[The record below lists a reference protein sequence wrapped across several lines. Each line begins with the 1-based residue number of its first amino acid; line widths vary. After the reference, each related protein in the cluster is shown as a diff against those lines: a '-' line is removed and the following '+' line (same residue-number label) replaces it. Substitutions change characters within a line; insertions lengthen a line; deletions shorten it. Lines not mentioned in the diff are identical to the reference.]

1 MIYGLAKA
9 LSFFQNSTKFT
20 DDYKLLETL
29 GEGAFGVVGKWEN
42 LETGAIKAVK
52 MLSKSKIKKNSLS
65 DIVREIEIVKDLDHP
80 NIVKMYESYEDSK
93 YLYIV
98 TELIQGGELFDELI
112 RRKRF
117 SEEDCAWIIKQVL
130 EALSYWHANNLVH
143 KDIKPENIL
152 LDKPKNIKS
161 VKLIDFGTA
170 QKFERAIKMT
180 KVIGTPYYVAPE
192 VLRGSYDEKWDIW
205 GIGVIMF
212 ILLSGS
218 PPFNGK

>member
-1 MIYGLAKA
+1 MRLIVELMMIYELEKA
-9 LSFFQNSTKFT
+9 FLFYQNSTKFT

-29 GEGAFGVVGKWEN
+29 GEGAFGVVGKWRN
-42 LETGAIKAVK
+42 LETGVIRAVK

-65 DIVREIEIVKDLDHP
+65 DIVKEIEIVKDLDHP
-80 NIVKMYESYEDSK
+80 NIVKMYESYEDDK

-117 SEEDCAWIIKQVL
+117 TEEDCAWIIKQIL
-130 EALSYWHANNLVH
+130 EALSYWHANSLVH

-152 LDKPKNIKS
+152 LDKPKDIKG

-170 QKFERAIKMT
+170 QRFERSTKMT

-192 VLRGSYDEKWDIW
+192 VLRGSYDEKMWC
-205 GIGVIMF
+205 M
-212 ILLSGS
+212 GS
-218 PPFNGK
+218 WSNYIYTS